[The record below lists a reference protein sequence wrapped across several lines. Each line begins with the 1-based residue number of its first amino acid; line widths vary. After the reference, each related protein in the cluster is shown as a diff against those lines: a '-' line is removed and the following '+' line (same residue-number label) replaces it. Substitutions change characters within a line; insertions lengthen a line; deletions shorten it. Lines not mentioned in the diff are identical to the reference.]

1 MRPLQ
6 FFSLLGTKI
15 QKPHTKINHTK
26 NDIKTKQNKQTNKKT
41 QQNTRKKNNQQPCTI
56 CRRFKRRK
64 LLKIHGTRA

>member
-26 NDIKTKQNKQTNKKT
+26 NDKNKTKQTNKQKNPT
-41 QQNTRKKNNQQPCTI
+41 KHQKKEQPTTMHNLQEI
-56 CRRFKRRK
+56 
-64 LLKIHGTRA
+64 